1 MLEIFRRWRVGY
13 VPYSLVKVGLNLKG
27 GLNFPLGFER
37 DLGDCVRV
45 WVGGEWIDLVLVW
58 IE

>member
-1 MLEIFRRWRVGY
+1 M
-13 VPYSLVKVGLNLKG
+13 KVGLNLKG

-37 DLGDCVRV
+37 DFGDCVRV
-45 WVGGEWIDLVLVW
+45 LVGGEWIDLVLVW